1 MNLFG
6 IMERFSTHEICIDYL
21 EEIRWGEKPKCP
33 HCESENVARK
43 RERDK
48 IGRWNCHLCKSSFS
62 VLSGTLFSRSKIP
75 LPKWFMAIA
84 LMSNAKKS
92 LSSCQLARHLG
103 LNQMSAWS
111 MMQKIRTEME
121 RKGETLL
128 KGIIEADECYIGG
141 KPRRRKNE
149 RGELPPPSKRGRGT
163 RKTPILAAIERGGKV
178 IAKVASDLTKKGILT
193 FIQKF
198 VKTDQSVLMTDEFKS
213 YEDAGDLMP
222 HSVVKHGEKEYVRGI
237 AHTNTIEGFWS
248 MLKRTFHGTH
258 HHYSKKWTPL
268 YLAEACYKWNNR
280 KRRKV
285 FERFIRECFV
295 RIFKNS

>member
-6 IMERFSTHEICIDYL
+6 IMERFSTQENCIAYL
-21 EEIRWGEKPKCP
+21 EEIRWGDEPECP

-43 RERDK
+43 K
-48 IGRWNCHLCKSSFS
+48 VNGKSGRWNCHLCKSSFS
-62 VLSGTLFSRSKIP
+62 VVSGTLFNGTKIP
-75 LPKWFMAIA
+75 LPKWFMAIG

-111 MMQKIRTEME
+111 MMQKIRKEMS

-128 KGIIEADECYIGG
+128 KGIIEADETYLGG

-149 RGELPPPSKRGRGT
+149 EGELPPPPKRGRGT
-163 RKTPILAAIERGGKV
+163 RKTPIIGVIERTGKV
-178 IAKVASDLTKKGILT
+178 IARVATDLTKKGILA

-198 VKTDQSVLMTDEFKS
+198 VKTDQSVLMSDEFKS
-213 YEDAGDLMP
+213 YEGASDLLP
-222 HSVVKHGEKEYVRGI
+222 HSVVEHGEKEYVKGI

-248 MLKRTFHGTH
+248 MLKRAFHGTH
-258 HHYSKKWTPL
+258 HWYSKK
-268 YLAEACYKWNNR
+268 YMQSYVDEACYKWNNR
-280 KRRKV
+280 KRRKP
-285 FERFIRECFV
+285 FERFIKECFV
-295 RIFKNS
+295 